1 MKSQLSLQNKPIP
14 IDIESLAA
22 NFMSRNKKKCHNENE
37 VLASNSKDEEIEI

>member
-37 VLASNSKDEEIEI
+37 VLVSNSKDEEIEI

>member
-22 NFMSRNKKKCHNENE
+22 NFMSRNKKKYHNENE
-37 VLASNSKDEEIEI
+37 VLVSNSKNEEIEL